1 MRIYAY
7 NQVPIVTTGRSYA
20 QTDPKPL
27 VPAMKARSGHR
38 GDTRRRL
45 MTAMLGSLAGLA
57 LATPLT
63 AAAQVSP
70 LERPPS
76 LDPLL
81 ERAARLGQPV
91 VVLFSAVGCAWCNRL
106 RNEHMRGLA
115 AEAGARSIQVVEFD
129 LKDDQAFVRADGPAP
144 ARLAGARSPRALA
157 AQLNVRFAPT
167 VVFLGPDGEIAERI
181 VGYGSPDFYSAYL
194 DDRIRQA
201 RARLAK
207 AV

>member
-1 MRIYAY
+1 MFRDL
-7 NQVPIVTTGRSYA
+7 QSRQS
-20 QTDPKPL
+20 PL
-27 VPAMKARSGHR
+27 VMSMDARPGHR
-38 GDTRRRL
+38 TARRGL
-45 MTAMLGSLAGLA
+45 VAAMVGSLACAA
-57 LATPLT
+57 LATPL
-63 AAAQVSP
+63 AAVAQVSP

-81 ERAARLGQPV
+81 ERAARLGQPI
-91 VVLFSAVGCAWCNRL
+91 VVLFSAAGCAWCNRL

-115 AEAGARSIQVVEFD
+115 GEAPARSIQVVEFD
-129 LKDDQAFVRADGPAP
+129 LKDDQAFVHAARP
-144 ARLAGARSPRALA
+144 ARGSLAGVPSPLALA

-201 RARLAK
+201 RARIAK
-207 AV
+207 AG